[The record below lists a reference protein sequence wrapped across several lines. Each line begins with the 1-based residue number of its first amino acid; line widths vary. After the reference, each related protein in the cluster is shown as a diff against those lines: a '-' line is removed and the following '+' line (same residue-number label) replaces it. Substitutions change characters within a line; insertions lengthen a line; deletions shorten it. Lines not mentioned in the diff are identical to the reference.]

1 MVYYTV
7 SRYNEDMFL
16 VGILSWWYGD
26 GWRQRFALIKARLG
40 RTGDY
45 FSIELLL
52 STLFSPF
59 RQIST
64 GSVSGPLAVQMR
76 AVFDRLLSRLIGALV
91 RTAVLIVGVFVIGA
105 QIVTGVIILALWA
118 LIPLFPVI
126 SLIASVI
133 GWVPAWR

>member
-1 MVYYTV
+1 
-7 SRYNEDMFL
+7 MFL

-26 GWRQRFALIKARLG
+26 GWRQRFALIKARLA

-126 SLIASVI
+126 GLIASVV

>member
-1 MVYYTV
+1 
-7 SRYNEDMFL
+7 MFL

-64 GSVSGPLAVQMR
+64 GRVSGPLAVQMR

-105 QIVTGVIILALWA
+105 QIVTGLIILALWA